1 MDGLYL
7 LISRNYKSG
16 KTLFCVTINKS
27 NALERNDFTMEEL
40 KQMLEAIHEE
50 NKDIL
55 TLLCFYDDVEEQTD
69 ENFKEISK
77 EINDRYDELFYG
89 KETDETTN

>member
-1 MDGLYL
+1 
-7 LISRNYKSG
+7 
-16 KTLFCVTINKS
+16 
-27 NALERNDFTMEEL
+27 MEEL

-77 EINDRYDELFYG
+77 EVDNKYDSLFYG
-89 KETDETTN
+89 KDYRNERIKN